1 MDAYCAVAVDL
12 AAAGTD
18 RPFHYR
24 VPPALAGRL
33 DRGQRVRVPF
43 GPRTVVGWV
52 LGAVDQPDLPAP
64 EIRDV
69 AAIVD
74 PEPLLTP
81 ELLDLGLWL
90 ADQYCCLRAQ
100 ALRALVP
107 ADLRHTRVRPL
118 EEDRLF
124 PADPAA
130 EGPPASRRAQVRAWQ
145 ALLEAPGLTRTA
157 LAERAGCGPEAVRAL
172 LAAGLAVARPMA
184 VRRDPFADVAAAL
197 PPEPAPASPTPAQA
211 EALAAIL
218 PAVGGPR
225 PEAFLLHG
233 VTGSGKT
240 EVYLRAIAAT
250 LAAGRRAICLVPEI
264 ALTPQT
270 AARFRDRFGEGVAV
284 LHSGLGEGERHDEWW
299 RIRRGQVGVVVGAR
313 SAVFA
318 PLPDLG
324 LIVLDEEHEGTY
336 KQEEVPR
343 YHAREVALHRAAALG
358 IPVILG
364 SATPA
369 LESSA
374 AAAAGRL
381 RRLTLPARVLGRS
394 LPPVRVVDMR
404 TEMEAGNRS
413 VLSRDLHRALGERL
427 ARREQALLFLNRRGY
442 ATFVLC
448 RSCGY
453 VARCPRCAVSLGY
466 HATESRLRCHYC
478 GYSRRPPTVCPR
490 CGSHYIRYFG
500 SGTERVEAAVREAFP
515 EARLLRMDVDTTGTK
530 GAHARIYGQFRRGE
544 ADVLIGTQM
553 VAKGWDIAGVTLV
566 GVVSADTALNL
577 PDFRSAERTFQLL
590 CQVSGR
596 AGRGD
601 LPGEVLIQTYNPD
614 HPAILAA
621 CRQDSDAFA
630 AAELAARAAAGWPPA
645 QQLVRLVVSGPDGPG
660 VAALAQ
666 AVARGL
672 RGEPGVE
679 VLGPSEAP
687 LALLRGQHRWHLA
700 LRGARAEVLRE
711 AAAHAQELAAR
722 VKGKARLAVD
732 VDPQSML

>member
-1 MDAYCAVAVDL
+1 MDTFCAVAVDV

-24 VPPALAGRL
+24 VPPSLAGRL
-33 DRGQRVRVPF
+33 HRGQRVRVPF
-43 GPRTVVGWV
+43 GPRRVVGWF
-52 LGAVDQPDLPAP
+52 LEDVDQPD
-64 EIRDV
+64 V
-69 AAIVD
+69 ADLKDIASVVD

-81 ELLDLGLWL
+81 ELLDLGIWL
-90 ADQYCCLRAQ
+90 AGRYCCRLAQ

-107 ADLRHTRVRPL
+107 ADLREARVHPR
-118 EEDRLF
+118 EEDLLY
-124 PADPAA
+124 PVAGAPDP
-130 EGPPASRRAQVRAWQ
+130 PPTRKAQIRAL
-145 ALLEAPGLTRTA
+145 ALLRESPGLTRQD
-157 LAERAGCGPEAVRAL
+157 LATRAGCGPAAVRAL
-172 LAAGLAVARPMA
+172 IADGLAVAQPVQ
-184 VRRDPFADVAAAL
+184 VRRDPFAAEAGNL
-197 PPEPAPASPTPAQA
+197 PAEPVPEEPTQAQA
-211 EALAAIL
+211 DALAAIL
-218 PAVGGPR
+218 PAVRAPR
-225 PEAFLLHG
+225 HQAFLLDG

-250 LAAGRRAICLVPEI
+250 LEAGRRAICLVPEI

-270 AARFRDRFGEGVAV
+270 AARFRSRFGDRVAV

-299 RIRRGQVGVVVGAR
+299 RIRRGEVGVVVGAR
-313 SAVFA
+313 SAIFA

-336 KQEEVPR
+336 KQDEVPR
-343 YHAREVALHRAAALG
+343 YHARAVAMRRAAAAG
-358 IPVILG
+358 IPLILG
-364 SATPA
+364 SATPS
-369 LESSA
+369 LESQA
-374 AAAAGRL
+374 AAADGRL
-381 RRLTLPARVLGRS
+381 QRLHLPARVLGR
-394 LPPVRVVDMR
+394 PMPTVRVVDMR

-413 VLSRDLHRALGERL
+413 VLSRELHQALADRL
-427 ARREQALLFLNRRGY
+427 QRREQALLFLNRRGF

-466 HATESRLRCHYC
+466 HASEERLRCHYC
-478 GYSRRPPTVCPR
+478 GYVRRPPTVCPR

-500 SGTERVEAAVREAFP
+500 SGTERVESAVREAFP
-515 EARLLRMDVDTTGTK
+515 AARVLRMDVDTTGTK
-530 GAHARIYGQFRRGE
+530 GSHARIYGQFRRGE

-601 LPGEVLIQTYNPD
+601 RLGEVLIQTYTPE
-614 HPAILAA
+614 HPAIMAA
-621 CRQDSDAFA
+621 ASQDSAGFA
-630 AAELAARAAAGWPPA
+630 EAELSERRAAGWPPA
-645 QQLVRLVVSGPDGPG
+645 QELVRLVVSGPEAEG

-700 LRGARAEVLRE
+700 LRGPEAEALRA
-711 AAAHAQELAAR
+711 AAAHAQELAGKVR
-722 VKGKARLAVD
+722 GKARLSVD

>member
-1 MDAYCAVAVDL
+1 MDSFCAVAVDV

-33 DRGQRVRVPF
+33 RRGQRVRVPF
-43 GPRTVVGWV
+43 GPRSVVGWV
-52 LGAVDQPDLPAP
+52 LEEVERP
-64 EIRDV
+64 EVAEVRDV
-69 AAIVD
+69 ASVVD

-81 ELLDLGLWL
+81 ELLDLGIWL
-90 ADQYCCLRAQ
+90 AGRYCCRLAQ

-107 ADLRHTRVRPL
+107 ADLRNARVRER
-118 EEDRLF
+118 EEERLF
-124 PADPAA
+124 LL
-130 EGPPASRRAQVRAWQ
+130 EGATPPPPARRAQARAYA
-145 ALLEAPGLTRTA
+145 ALAEQPGLTRGE

-172 LAAGLAVARPMA
+172 LAGGLAEVRQVA
-184 VRRDPFADVAAAL
+184 VRRDPFAAEAGSL
-197 PPEPAPASPTPAQA
+197 PPEPRPASPTQAQA
-211 EALAAIL
+211 DALAAIL
-218 PAVGGPR
+218 PAVRAPR
-225 PEAFLLHG
+225 HEAFLLHG

-240 EVYLRAIAAT
+240 EVYLQAIAAA
-250 LAAGRRAICLVPEI
+250 LEAGRRAICLVPEI

-270 AARFRDRFGEGVAV
+270 AARFRDRFGERVAV
-284 LHSGLGEGERHDEWW
+284 LHSGLGDGERHDEWW
-299 RIRRGQVGVVVGAR
+299 RIRRGEVGVVVGAR

-318 PLPDLG
+318 PVPELG
-324 LIVLDEEHEGTY
+324 LIVVDEEHEGTY
-336 KQEEVPR
+336 KQDEVPR

-358 IPVILG
+358 IPAILG

-369 LESSA
+369 LESVA
-374 AAAAGRL
+374 AARDGRL
-381 RRLTLPARVLGRS
+381 RRLELPARVLGRP
-394 LPPVRVVDMR
+394 LPEVRVIDMR
-404 TEMEAGNRS
+404 AEMEAGNRS
-413 VLSRDLHRALGERL
+413 VLSRELHAALAQRL
-427 ARREQALLFLNRRGY
+427 DRGEQALLFLNRRGY

-466 HATESRLRCHYC
+466 HAAEGRLRCHYC
-478 GYSRRPPTVCPR
+478 GYTRRPPTVCPR
-490 CGSHYIRYFG
+490 CSSHYIRYFG
-500 SGTERVEAAVREAFP
+500 SGTERVEGAVREAFP
-515 EARLLRMDVDTTGTK
+515 QARVLRMDIDTTSTK
-530 GAHARIYGQFRRGE
+530 GAHARMYGQFRRGE

-590 CQVSGR
+590 CQVAGR

-601 LPGEVLIQTYNPD
+601 IPGEVLIQTYSPE
-614 HPAILAA
+614 HPAIQAA
-621 CRQDSDAFA
+621 TAQDSAAFA
-630 AAELAARAAAGWPPA
+630 AAELAARQAAGWPPA
-645 QQLVRLVVSGPDGPG
+645 SQLVRVVVAGPDGPE

-700 LRGARAEVLRE
+700 LRGPEAAALRG

-722 VKGKARLAVD
+722 VRGRARISVD

>member
-1 MDAYCAVAVDL
+1 MDTYCAVAVDV

-24 VPPALAGRL
+24 VPEALAGRL
-33 DRGQRVRVPF
+33 LRGQRVRVPL
-43 GPRTVVGWV
+43 GPRSVVGWV
-52 LGAVDQPDLPAP
+52 LGAVERP
-64 EIRDV
+64 EV
-69 AAIVD
+69 AEVREITSVVD

-81 ELLDLGLWL
+81 ELLDLGVWL
-90 ADQYCCLRAQ
+90 AERYCCRLAQ

-107 ADLRHTRVRPL
+107 ADLRQARVR
-118 EEDRLF
+118 ERQQERLY
-124 PADPAA
+124 PA
-130 EGPPASRRAQVRAWQ
+130 EGAAAPPPGRRAQARAWA
-145 ALLEAPGLTRTA
+145 ALLAAPGLTRQE
-157 LAERAGCGPEAVRAL
+157 LARRAGCGPEAVRAL
-172 LAAGLAVARPMA
+172 VAAGLARPRAVA
-184 VRRDPFADVAAAL
+184 VRRDPFATEAGGL
-197 PPEPAPASPTPAQA
+197 PPEPQPAAPTPAQA

-218 PAVGGPR
+218 PAVRAPR
-225 PEAFLLHG
+225 HEAFLLHG

-270 AARFRDRFGEGVAV
+270 AARFRDRFGERVAV

-299 RIRRGQVGVVVGAR
+299 RIRRGEVGVVVGAR

-324 LIVLDEEHEGTY
+324 LIVVDEEHEGTY
-336 KQEEVPR
+336 KQDEVPR
-343 YHAREVALHRAAALG
+343 YHAREVARRRALALG

-364 SATPA
+364 SATPS
-369 LESSA
+369 LESEA
-374 AAAAGRL
+374 EAEAGRL
-381 RRLTLPARVLGRS
+381 RRLSLPCRVLGRP
-394 LPPVRVVDMR
+394 LPAVRVVDMR
-404 TEMEAGNRS
+404 VELEAGNRS
-413 VLSRDLHRALGERL
+413 VLSRDLHAALAERL
-427 ARREQALLFLNRRGY
+427 RRGEQALLFLNRRGY

-448 RSCGY
+448 RACGY

-466 HATESRLRCHYC
+466 HAAEGRLRCHYC
-478 GYSRRPPTVCPR
+478 GYVRRPPALCPR
-490 CGSHYIRYFG
+490 CGSHAIRYFG
-500 SGTERVEAAVREAFP
+500 SGTERVEGAVREAFP
-515 EARLLRMDVDTTGTK
+515 AARVLRMDVDTTGTK

-553 VAKGWDIAGVTLV
+553 VAKGWDVAGVTLV
-566 GVVSADTALNL
+566 GVVSADTALHL

-590 CQVSGR
+590 CQVAGR

-601 LPGEVLIQTYNPD
+601 VPGEVIIQTYNPD

-621 CRQDSDAFA
+621 CRQDAAVFA
-630 AAELAARAAAGWPPA
+630 AAELAARRAACWPPA
-645 QQLVRLVVSGPDGPG
+645 THLVRLVVAGPDPKG

-672 RGEPGVE
+672 LGEPEVE

-687 LALLRGQHRWHLA
+687 LSLLRGQHRWHLA
-700 LRGARAEVLRE
+700 LRGPRAEALR
-711 AAAHAQELAAR
+711 AAAGHAQELAAR
-722 VKGKARLAVD
+722 VRGSARLSVD